1 VAASAAAASVAKP
14 SGIATALVHA
24 EFVLTGVITTMLGP
38 LLPILSLRWALSDR
52 QAGYLFTAQ
61 FATSTLGVMVSTV
74 MIRKHGYR
82 VALLQ
87 GLTLMAA
94 GAVLLAEASWGL
106 GVISACLF
114 GAGMGVTIPASNLLI
129 SDLNS
134 TRRASALNLLN
145 FSWGVGAVG
154 CPFVVAMLQP
164 AHQTVWL
171 LYATALLLVVIAS
184 LIAAVRFPAD
194 LHEGKPAA
202 APVGSNPWKSPF
214 IVILGALFFIYVG
227 TENSVGGWV
236 ASYARRL
243 ETGSA
248 RVWAMTPSVFWGA
261 LLLGRALA
269 PIFLT
274 KVSETT
280 LASASLALAT
290 GGVTVLLA
298 GRSMSGVLLGAG
310 MAGLGLSCIFPI
322 NIAMLSHRFA
332 EMASRVGGLM
342 FAVAGLGGATL
353 PWLVGA
359 LSTRF
364 GSLQIGLFVP
374 LAGTAIMLL
383 LYVSNAVSNNRVA
396 PSGPS
401 GISPTA

>member
-61 FATSTLGVMVSTV
+61 FATSTLGVMVSSV
-74 MIRKHGYR
+74 MVRKYGYR
-82 VALLQ
+82 VALLL

-94 GAVLLAEASWGL
+94 GAGLLAEASWGL
-106 GVISACLF
+106 GVISVCLF

-164 AHQTVWL
+164 SNQTAWF
-171 LYATALLLVVIAS
+171 LYATALLLVVVAT
-184 LIAAVRFPAD
+184 LIAGVRFPAD
-194 LHEGKPAA
+194 LDDGKPA
-202 APVGSNPWKSPF
+202 PTPGSNPWKSPF

-243 ETGSA
+243 ETGSTS
-248 RVWAMTPSVFWGA
+248 VWAMTPSLFWGA
-261 LLLGRALA
+261 LLVGRALA
-269 PIFLT
+269 PIFLR
-274 KVSETT
+274 KVSENT
-280 LASASLALAT
+280 LASGSLALAT

-298 GRSMSGVLLGAG
+298 RRSISGVWLGAG
-310 MAGLGLSCIFPI
+310 MVGMGLSCVFPI
-322 NIAMLSHRFA
+322 NIAMLSHWFA

-342 FAVAGLGGATL
+342 FALAGLGGATL

-364 GSLQIGLFVP
+364 GSLQVGLFVP
-374 LAGTAIMLL
+374 LAGSATMLL
-383 LYVSNAVSNNRVA
+383 LYASNAVSNNRAA
-396 PSGPS
+396 PS
-401 GISPTA
+401 